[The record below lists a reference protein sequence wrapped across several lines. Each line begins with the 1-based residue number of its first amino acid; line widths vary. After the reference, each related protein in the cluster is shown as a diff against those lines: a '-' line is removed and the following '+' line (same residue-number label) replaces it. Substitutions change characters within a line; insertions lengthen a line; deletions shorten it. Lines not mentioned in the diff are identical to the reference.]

1 MQKRP
6 RGRPRDSTGSA
17 APLSADQIKR
27 VLLTARSERFPDRA
41 ELLLSLSIDLGMRA
55 TELASL
61 MWTDTFHPNGSVRS
75 VISTKRA
82 FSLSKRS
89 HFDITEYPNLQRLL
103 TDFYEKHGHPWLLEG
118 QMRLFPSQR
127 GYMTAA
133 SIARHLTNIYRR
145 AGISFGTSRSGR
157 RTMLANSKKS

>member
-6 RGRPRDSTGSA
+6 RGRPRGSRGSA
-17 APLSADQIKR
+17 APLTSDQIKR
-27 VLLTARSERFPDRA
+27 VRKMARSERFADRA

-61 MWTDTFHPNGSVRS
+61 KWTDTFHPNGSVRS

-82 FSLSKRS
+82 FCFTNRS

-103 TDFYEKHGHPWLLEG
+103 TDFYEKHGHP
-118 QMRLFPSQR
+118 
-127 GYMTAA
+127 
-133 SIARHLTNIYRR
+133 
-145 AGISFGTSRSGR
+145 
-157 RTMLANSKKS
+157 